1 MASADEKYTVY
12 SGTISPLNNALS
24 KSSARFLVLNNT
36 VSEFSS
42 CLPARISK
50 LSINHPEYD
59 PIYTLHLPSIATRV
73 ACFRSSQLASG
84 AQGCNRAADSQLQL
98 TFDLAK

>member
-1 MASADEKYTVY
+1 MASADQD
-12 SGTISPLNNALS
+12 TISPQQCLEQV
-24 KSSARFLVLNNT
+24 KCT
-36 VSEFSS
+36 VISTQQYGNRLFHIVY
-42 CLPARISK
+42 PRIDRSK

-59 PIYTLHLPSIATRV
+59 RIHADTLHLPSIATRV
-73 ACFRSSQLASG
+73 VCFRSYLASG